1 MSRSARGRIGVRI
14 VHQCAILQL
23 LLFVSPVL
31 AESQKID
38 LNGDWAYTG
47 FTGKSINKITH
58 KGSSVNGVLVLPS
71 DVGRDTYGF
80 VPGDWSLR
88 CRLEGR
94 SLQGTIHLRWPLS
107 FKKKCPHLWDTSGTL
122 EATIQP
128 DGNTITGRY
137 EWINYDEDC
146 KIIGK
151 ESRQFTLTRVPPDP
165 IQPTS
170 RVKEIQFFQRVDGT
184 LKQVDRLYVRGAFY
198 LKVIFDK
205 KPKQLR
211 RTVRLT
217 FDNGQIKSI
226 AVSESRD
233 DPKLFDSA
241 PQHLTQLAHF
251 PNAPRP
257 PDPDPPEAEGPQ
269 QKYPSR
275 MTVRLKYEEVLE
287 GPSEGASTSVEAK
300 LDGVSKRVGIVQ
312 RGATKRCTVDIPL
325 KLKLKKAEGEKP
337 ETLYLEV
344 GGHNLKIDER
354 MPRASAAAVRA
365 EASAVEK
372 RLKEWRKPIVDEFRT
387 EQWIKE
393 AMATVKIEKPFEELE
408 KLSRPTV
415 ILSLDRALDLSGKPL
430 EMTIRRLYARLMQKC
445 ALEVRMAGLMERIK
459 KSSANADRG
468 EKLHTLLESKKDVI
482 KKLDTEL
489 RNYGWV
495 LADADL
501 ATFDPV
507 PLRKKIEEA
516 KTKIPQAEKKLKEAQ
531 KKVLVKVGDTIEYAR
546 RPGPG
551 VKNAFKHRE
560 AILKGAALRREALNN
575 PTNLDEET
583 KKLLRRLIKEREAE
597 AAAIQKIIDDR
608 TSFSKREVERLRK
621 EVAGLEKEV
630 KEGLETRD
638 RARERKREFQ
648 RKFYDTR
655 RTYNDLI
662 KEIQAGADPAMKLLE
677 FKPLASDTS
686 AITAD
691 ELFDAA
697 NDLEF
702 ATVAVERLRQAQ
714 SAEVKADLDAYF
726 TAQRGHTYLMKNVAA
741 AMKSAIQEGRAAAI
755 EGGRKDKDEE
765 TYKLFVKEL
774 DKVKGVYDEAAK
786 LLSDFDSRLEKFEYF
801 LKYATS
807 SKGEKLVKKL
817 RDEMETLG
825 NAAKKVSTLLE
836 YADEIKKLVNLYEE
850 GKPVDFL
857 KYSLEAAKK
866 VAGKLPV
873 RGNVMGQFLEFYAK
887 AAEASIEA
895 AHAIRDSRVQQELL
909 IAFNSNSRG
918 NPDYRLYTKAQIKS
932 ALQTGHY
939 AYDHEETLAR
949 LTTIWQLHRLMYL
962 MGHADQC
969 VEIWDR
975 GGLRY

>member
-1 MSRSARGRIGVRI
+1 MRVTGASKTRV
-14 VHQCAILQL
+14 LQEP
-23 LLFVSPVL
+23 F
-31 AESQKID
+31 Q
-38 LNGDWAYTG
+38 
-47 FTGKSINKITH
+47 
-58 KGSSVNGVLVLPS
+58 
-71 DVGRDTYGF
+71 
-80 VPGDWSLR
+80 
-88 CRLEGR
+88 
-94 SLQGTIHLRWPLS
+94 
-107 FKKKCPHLWDTSGTL
+107 
-122 EATIQP
+122 ATI
-128 DGNTITGRY
+128 R
-137 EWINYDEDC
+137 
-146 KIIGK
+146 GK
-151 ESRQFTLTRVPPDP
+151 GAA
-165 IQPTS
+165 

-198 LKVIFDK
+198 LKVIFNE
-205 KPKQLR
+205 KPKQPR

-217 FDNGQIKSI
+217 FDNGQIASV
-226 AVSESRD
+226 AVSESHD

-241 PQHLTQLAHF
+241 PQNLTQLARF
-251 PNAPRP
+251 PNAARPERPRP
-257 PDPDPPEAEGPQ
+257 PDPAEAEGPQ
-269 QKYPSR
+269 QKYPSW

-372 RLKEWRKPIVDEFRT
+372 RLKEWRKPIVDEFRSQ
-387 EQWIKE
+387 QWIEE

-415 ILSLDRALDLSGKPL
+415 ILSLNRALDLSGKPL

-501 ATFDPV
+501 ATFDPA
-507 PLRKKIEEA
+507 PLRKKIEAA
-516 KTKIPQAEKKLKEAQ
+516 KREIPQAEKELKERQ
-531 KKVLVKVGDTIEYAR
+531 KKVLVRIGDSIQYAR
-546 RPGPG
+546 RPGRG
-551 VKNAFKHRE
+551 VKNAFKSR
-560 AILKGAALRREALNN
+560 ANLLAGAALRREALNN

-608 TSFSKREVERLRK
+608 TSHSKREVERLRK

-677 FKPLASDTS
+677 FKPLDSDTS

-691 ELFDAA
+691 ELFDPA
-697 NDLEF
+697 NYLEF
-702 ATVAVERLRQAQ
+702 ATVTVERLRQAQ

-755 EGGRKDKDEE
+755 EGGRKDEE

-786 LLSDFDSRLEKFEYF
+786 LLSDSDSQLETFQYF
-801 LKYATS
+801 LKYAS
-807 SKGEKLVKKL
+807 SPEGEKLVKKF
-817 RDEMETLG
+817 RDELETLG

-836 YADEIKKLVNLYEE
+836 YADEIKKLLNLYKE

-895 AHAIRDSRVQQELL
+895 AHNIRDSSVKRELRL
-909 IAFNSNSRG
+909 AFDSKG
-918 NPDYRLYTKAQIKS
+918 KGKPDYRLYTKAQIKS
-932 ALQTGHY
+932 ALQTGLY

-949 LTTIWQLHRLMYL
+949 LTTIWQLRRLMFL
-962 MGHADQC
+962 LRHADQC
-969 VEIWDR
+969 VEIGDR

>member
-1 MSRSARGRIGVRI
+1 MSRSARGRIGFRI

-23 LLFVSPVL
+23 LLFVSPVV
-31 AESQKID
+31 AQSQRID

-47 FTGKSINKITH
+47 FTGKSIIKITH
-58 KGSSVNGVLVLPS
+58 KGSSVNGVFVLPS
-71 DVGRDTYGF
+71 DVARDTYGF
-80 VPGDWSLR
+80 VPGEWSLR

-107 FKKKCPHLWDTSGTL
+107 FKKKCPHLWDTSGSL

-146 KIIGK
+146 KSIGK

-165 IQPTS
+165 IQLTS

-198 LKVIFDK
+198 LKVIFNE
-205 KPKQLR
+205 KPKQPR
-211 RTVRLT
+211 RTVRLI
-217 FDNGQIKSI
+217 FDSGQIASV

-241 PQHLTQLAHF
+241 PQHLTQLARF

-257 PDPDPPEAEGPQ
+257 PDPDPPEPEGPE
-269 QKYPSR
+269 QKHSVQ
-275 MTVRLKYEEVLE
+275 MTARLKYEEVLE
-287 GPSEGASTSVEAK
+287 GPSEGGSSSVEAK
-300 LDGVSKRVGIVQ
+300 LDGVSKPVGIIQ
-312 RGATKRCTVDIPL
+312 RGATKYATLDIPL
-325 KLKLKKAEGEKP
+325 KLKLKKAEAEKP

-344 GGHNLKIDER
+344 GGHNLKIDPG
-354 MPRASAAAVRA
+354 MPRASAAAVTA
-365 EASAVEK
+365 EASAVEQ
-372 RLKEWRKPIVDEFRT
+372 RLKEWRKPIVDEFRGQ
-387 EQWIKE
+387 QWIKE

-408 KLSRPTV
+408 TLSKPTV
-415 ILSLDRALDLSGKPL
+415 ILSLERALDLSGEPL
-430 EMTIRRLYARLMQKC
+430 EMIIQRLYARLMQKC
-445 ALEVRMAGLMERIK
+445 ALDARMAGLMEQIK

-468 EKLHTLLESKKDVI
+468 EKLHTLLDSKKDVI

-495 LADADL
+495 LENADL
-501 ATFDPV
+501 EKFDPA

-608 TSFSKREVERLRK
+608 TSHSKRQVERLRK
-621 EVAGLEKEV
+621 EVEDLEKKV
-630 KEGLETRD
+630 KEGLEMRD
-638 RARERKREFQ
+638 RARELKREFQ

-662 KEIQAGADPAMKLLE
+662 KEIEASADLAIKLPK

-697 NDLEF
+697 NDLAF
-702 ATVAVERLRQAQ
+702 AAVAVEDLRQAQ
-714 SAEVKADLDAYF
+714 SAELKADLDAYF
-726 TAQRGHTYLMKNVAA
+726 TAQRSHAYLMKNVAA

-755 EGGRKDKDEE
+755 EGGRKDEE

-801 LKYATS
+801 LKYVTS

-909 IAFNSNSRG
+909 FAFDSNSRG

-939 AYDHEETLAR
+939 AYDDEETLAR
-949 LTTIWQLHRLMYL
+949 LTTIWQLRRLMFL
-962 MGHADQC
+962 LRHADQC
-969 VEIWDR
+969 NAINDR